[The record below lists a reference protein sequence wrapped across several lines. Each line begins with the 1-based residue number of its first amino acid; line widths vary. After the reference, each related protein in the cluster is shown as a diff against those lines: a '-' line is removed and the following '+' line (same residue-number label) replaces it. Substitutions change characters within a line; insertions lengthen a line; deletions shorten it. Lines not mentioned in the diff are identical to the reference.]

1 MKRQYE
7 QEIALLKR
15 RLNRETKA
23 RKLAE
28 RMLDDYSQQAF
39 LANET
44 LRKAVA
50 TVEEKQLEIEFFV
63 KSTEESTSA
72 ESHLTLVESLLELCA
87 TFTDASYAA
96 CFLSK
101 DGNLTSTP
109 TIIRNKENRV
119 SQLDVTNVLP
129 LSTTH
134 LLSAWCIQEFIPS
147 NSGREPSWLVYCNF
161 HYAENVDGWLVM
173 LIDSQLI
180 DEEKL
185 HALDAHIAQ
194 LRHSLDK
201 LNNDKLR
208 KLEMK
213 VIDDLKGQL
222 STARKQLVVT
232 DRMASLGVLASGVAH
247 EINNPLAFIS
257 ANNKY
262 LKRALVPAIEG
273 LKKLVVALDGSVF
286 AKLVESNHLLK
297 LEETIIEVL
306 QDNTEGIDRLSKISD
321 SLRTFVHSSVDEHT
335 VIDLNKVVKDV
346 LKVAAFS
353 KKYTKDV
360 SVQTLES
367 PALVNANSR
376 EIEQVLLNI
385 VINALHATENHGD
398 VSMAVKDENYAFSIE
413 VKDSGIGIPKENLE
427 KIFSPFYTTKG
438 VGEGTGLGLAISKS
452 IIDAHDGVLKVEST
466 ENVGT
471 CFSILLPKASEK
483 QNMGV
488 IQ

>member
-1 MKRQYE
+1 MNRQYE

-15 RLNRETKA
+15 RLSRETKA

-87 TFTDASYAA
+87 TFTDASYAG

-101 DGNLTSTP
+101 DGNLTSAP
-109 TIIRNKENRV
+109 TILRNKDNRV
-119 SQLDVTNVLP
+119 NQLDVTNVLP
-129 LSTTH
+129 LCTTH

-147 NSGREPSWLVYCNF
+147 NNGREPSWLVYCNF

-173 LIDSQLI
+173 LIGSELI

-262 LKRALVPAIEG
+262 LKSALVPAIEG
-273 LKKLVVALDGSVF
+273 LKKLVVALEGSVF